1 MVHVDIEVP
10 VMGKIYEF
18 NLNENVKILSV
29 IEEIVHVIARME
41 KRNWKGQV
49 EQLLLCNC
57 TTQNILP
64 NDKTLSECNVKD
76 GVWLMLV

>member
-10 VMGKIYEF
+10 IIGRTYEF

-29 IEEIVHVIARME
+29 VEEIVHVIAQME
-41 KRNWKGQV
+41 KRNWEGNM

-57 TTQNILP
+57 STQNILP
-64 NDKTLSECNVKD
+64 KDKTLSECNVLD